1 MKDAMEPGSYWSLE
15 FERGDAV
22 SQVDLPLIIAGIE
35 SLNPYDE
42 KNGWMTLSKYSI
54 ERKLLGFTQTGASPE
69 GYIVEVQLKDGVCP
83 IDIGFWKAGRMERSG
98 SIISQS
104 GDGRF
109 QTFANEAIQPDEAK
123 AIFRHFYL
131 HFEPHPDF
139 NWRSIQKDFE

>member
-22 SQVDLPLIIAGIE
+22 SEVDLPLIIAGIE

-69 GYIVEVQLKDGVCP
+69 GYIVGSPAER
-83 IDIGFWKAGRMERSG
+83 GRLP
-98 SIISQS
+98 
-104 GDGRF
+104 
-109 QTFANEAIQPDEAK
+109 N
-123 AIFRHFYL
+123 
-131 HFEPHPDF
+131 
-139 NWRSIQKDFE
+139 